1 MNRSFLITFAPP
13 RIPNVPMEDFQK
25 LDEYLEDALWD
36 KFSHTWIRYEYEEVP
51 DASGTTPDQKQ
62 ETSSDESVS

>member
-1 MNRSFLITFAPP
+1 
-13 RIPNVPMEDFQK
+13 
-25 LDEYLEDALWD
+25 LEDALWD

-62 ETSSDESVS
+62 ETSSGESVS